1 MNVPK
6 WMETNFGLRAAQA
19 LYAIAICFLIVSIIS
34 TAIALG
40 RLIYTT
46 WDYSMKYGLNNLI
59 TLESAWNETLQF
71 KTSNSWKQISSN
83 SNDSSAEI
91 TYDNGGSTISIELR
105 NPTYHSFP
113 QDYDKWEES
122 KRKVF
127 SARANQHPETT
138 YVDQTLEETGFRY
151 INGNIVKLY
160 TETVI
165 EEIPNSIYQQRKE
178 MNPEADNLSKST
190 MYYAVLIDNGHNIQ
204 IESGSESLLN
214 DFLNTLIIEQ

>member
-1 MNVPK
+1 
-6 WMETNFGLRAAQA
+6 METNFGLRAAQA
-19 LYAIAICFLIVSIIS
+19 LYAIAICFLVVSIIS

-105 NPTYHSFP
+105 NPTFLKTTISG
-113 QDYDKWEES
+113 
-122 KRKVF
+122 R
-127 SARANQHPETT
+127 NQNAKCFQHVPTST
-138 YVDQTLEETGFRY
+138 PKQRML
-151 INGNIVKLY
+151 IKL
-160 TETVI
+160 
-165 EEIPNSIYQQRKE
+165 
-178 MNPEADNLSKST
+178 
-190 MYYAVLIDNGHNIQ
+190 
-204 IESGSESLLN
+204 
-214 DFLNTLIIEQ
+214 

>member
-6 WMETNFGLRAAQA
+6 WMETDFGLRAARA
-19 LYAIAICFLIVSIIS
+19 LYTIAICFLVVSIIS

-91 TYDNGGSTISIELR
+91 TYDNGGSTISIKLR

-113 QDYDKWEES
+113 QDYDKWKES

-204 IESGSESLLN
+204 IETGSESLLN

>member
-1 MNVPK
+1 M
-6 WMETNFGLRAAQA
+6 
-19 LYAIAICFLIVSIIS
+19 
-34 TAIALG
+34 
-40 RLIYTT
+40 
-46 WDYSMKYGLNNLI
+46 
-59 TLESAWNETLQF
+59 
-71 KTSNSWKQISSN
+71 
-83 SNDSSAEI
+83 
-91 TYDNGGSTISIELR
+91 
-105 NPTYHSFP
+105 
-113 QDYDKWEES
+113 
-122 KRKVF
+122 F

-160 TETVI
+160 TETII

-204 IESGSESLLN
+204 IKTGSESLLN